1 MKAAITYP
9 KIAQEEAQPSGLNE
23 TGFPSPATDHLESRL
38 NLHEHI
44 VKHPSSTFFSRVE
57 GESNSAL
64 GIKNGDILV
73 VDRSQAPKNNSL
85 VLAVIDGE
93 ITICRVERRFNE
105 WYLVLGDGSY
115 HPVNFDDETVVWGK
129 VTHVVHAV

>member
-1 MKAAITYP
+1 MKAAIAYP
-9 KIAQEEAQPSGLNE
+9 KIAEKESKTTGLNE

-44 VKHPSSTFFSRVE
+44 VKHPASTFFSRVE

-64 GIKNGDILV
+64 GVENGDLLV

-105 WYLVLGDGSY
+105 WYLFFGDGSY
-115 HPVNFDDETVVWGK
+115 RPVNFDEDTVIWGK
-129 VTHVVHAV
+129 VTHIVQAV

>member
-1 MKAAITYP
+1 MKAAIAYP

-73 VDRSQAPKNNSL
+73 ADRSQAPKNNSL

>member
-1 MKAAITYP
+1 M
-9 KIAQEEAQPSGLNE
+9 ER
-23 TGFPSPATDHLESRL
+23 RL

-44 VKHPSSTFFSRVE
+44 VKHPSSTFFSRVG
-57 GESNSAL
+57 GESNNSL
-64 GIKNGDILV
+64 GVNNGDILV

-93 ITICRVERRFNE
+93 ITICRVEYRANE
-105 WYLVLGDGSY
+105 WFLKLGDGSLR
-115 HPVNFDDETVVWGK
+115 PVNFDDETVIWGK

>member
-1 MKAAITYP
+1 MKAAIAYP